1 MKIGPEMIQS
11 TIDCSLVAPV
21 FNEEKVIAK
30 VITSWIDV
38 MDTLVKNSVIINYEI
53 VICDDASSDNTLEIL
68 KNISA
73 SKKQVK
79 ILSNKTNKGAGY
91 SLHKCLIDT
100 SGDWVIFLD
109 SDGQFDPD
117 DIPKMLDLR
126 KKSNIILGQRVK
138 KSMLGHRLGST
149 ASNAISRFMFNAKI
163 RDFNCQLKIE
173 HKDLLKLISL
183 RSNRMN
189 YSGEI
194 TIKLLFLKKPYILF
208 DVNHLDRI
216 YGYSNIAFFM
226 DSINRLLFLGFLKY
240 ENYLEHKDIIRQV
253 PIKNE

>member
-1 MKIGPEMIQS
+1 MNVKIGPEMIQS

-38 MDTLVKNSVIINYEI
+38 MDTLVNNSVIINYEI
-53 VICDDASSDNTLEIL
+53 VICDDASSDNTLKIL
-68 KNISA
+68 KNIA
-73 SKKQVK
+73 VSKKQVK

-91 SLHKCLIDT
+91 SLHQCLIDT
-100 SGDWVIFLD
+100 SGDWIIFLD
-109 SDGQFDPD
+109 SDGQFDPN

-163 RDFNCQLKIE
+163 RDFNCQLKIV

-208 DVNHLDRI
+208 DINHLDRI
-216 YGYSNIAFFM
+216 YGYSNIAFFK

-240 ENYLEHKDIIRQV
+240 ENYLEHKDIIR
-253 PIKNE
+253 